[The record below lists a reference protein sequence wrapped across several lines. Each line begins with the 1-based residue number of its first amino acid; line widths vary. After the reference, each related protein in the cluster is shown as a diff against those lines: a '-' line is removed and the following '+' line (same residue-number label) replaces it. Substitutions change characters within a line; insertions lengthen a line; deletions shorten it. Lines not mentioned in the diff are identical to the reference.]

1 MSAQHPTPMRLATFS
16 DDELGRGE
24 SREIEHH
31 LQDCAHCRAELEAL
45 RTLSVRLADFALPDD
60 LGQDLWEQVQPQL
73 PDQLPEARPLAGG
86 FLRWLPPLGL
96 VAFNT
101 VLQATLIVATFIWS
115 LSRAGL
121 LDLRTMGSGWLPA
134 TAGLSGGPLLETI
147 GSVLRWFL
155 IPPLWPG
162 LDALTRA
169 SGVDLSGLLSWLLPS
184 GLVLALSVGLTLLYL
199 GWLVACWNVRSR
211 PIRQVARAA

>member
-1 MSAQHPTPMRLATFS
+1 MSVQHPTAIRLEAFA
-16 DDELGRGE
+16 DDELRKGE
-24 SREIEHH
+24 SREVHRH
-31 LQDCAHCRAELEAL
+31 LQGCDHCRAELEAL
-45 RTLSVRLADFALPDD
+45 RTLSVRLADFALPGD
-60 LGQDLWEQVQPQL
+60 LGQGLWQRVQPQL
-73 PDQLPEARPLAGG
+73 PDQLPEPQPSAGG

-101 VLQATLIVATFIWS
+101 VLQATLMVATFIWA

-121 LDLRTMGSGWLPA
+121 FDIRTLGSGWLPA
-134 TAGLSGGPLLETI
+134 TAGLSSWPLLETI

-169 SGVDLSGLLSWLLPS
+169 SGVDLTGLLSWLLPS
-184 GLVLALSVGLTLLYL
+184 GLVLALSLGMTLLYL
-199 GWLVACWNVRSR
+199 GWLVACWSVRTRSDR
-211 PIRQVARAA
+211 HVVRAA